1 MIGAYQLQVDFNYV
15 KLWLTSEACLLDTS
29 VQSDLAILSVFQ
41 QLNEAVHL
49 LMIQPKKKKRII
61 ENGLEAELESNTS
74 TISGSSALSTASSYD
89 GDVELLNNQL
99 VPNKEQWLNL
109 RLRKGKPRM
118 PLVIPACLRSAE
130 HS

>member
-61 ENGLEAELESNTS
+61 ENGLEADLESNTS
-74 TISGSSALSTASSYD
+74 TISASSCD
-89 GDVELLNNQL
+89 GDVELVDNQL